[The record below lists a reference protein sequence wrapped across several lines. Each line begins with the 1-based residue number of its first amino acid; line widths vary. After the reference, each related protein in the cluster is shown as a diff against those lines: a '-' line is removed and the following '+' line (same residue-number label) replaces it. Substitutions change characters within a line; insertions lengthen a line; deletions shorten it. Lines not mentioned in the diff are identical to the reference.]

1 MIEQREKEDLIENKM
16 RLYYLLR
23 EIQKES
29 DLYKEDTLA
38 LQFLE
43 KMKAHKKETY

>member
-1 MIEQREKEDLIENKM
+1 MIEEKEKEDLIENKM

-29 DLYKEDTLA
+29 DLYKEDFLA
-38 LQFLE
+38 L
-43 KMKAHKKETY
+43 